1 MSAATNRYMTDKV
14 LTATPAQLVGMIFD
28 VAIRS
33 LEAAKSEIT
42 NNKRGS
48 ATQFVLKAQ
57 DAVTELRC
65 ALETEDNDPAVAE
78 MAGRLDAI
86 YSYVFLRLVKAS
98 MGKADQAIDEVHGI
112 LHGLRD
118 AWRTSCLD
126 APMPV
131 RAGVA

>member
-14 LTATPAQLVGMIFD
+14 LTATPAQLIGMIYD
-28 VAIRS
+28 IAIRS
-33 LEAAKSEIT
+33 LDAAKSEIA
-42 NNKRGS
+42 NGKRGN
-48 ATQFVLKAQ
+48 ATQLLLKAQ

-65 ALETEDNDPAVAE
+65 SLSTDDEDGAVSE
-78 MAGRLDAI
+78 MAGRLDSI
-86 YSYVFLRLVKAS
+86 YSYVFLRIVKAT
-98 MGKADQAIDEVHGI
+98 MGKDDRAIDEVHGI
-112 LHGLRD
+112 LNGLRD

>member
-14 LTATPAQLVGMIFD
+14 MTATPAQLVGMIYD
-28 VAIRS
+28 IAIRS
-33 LEAAKSEIT
+33 LESAKAEVA
-42 NNKRGS
+42 NGKRGL
-48 ATQFVLKAQ
+48 ATQFLLKAQ

-65 ALETEDNDPAVAE
+65 SLSTEEHDPAVAE
-78 MAGRLDAI
+78 MAARLDAI
-86 YSYVFLRLVKAS
+86 YGYVFLRLIKAT
-98 MGKADQAIDEVHGI
+98 MGKDDKLIDECHGI
-112 LHGLRD
+112 LYGLRD